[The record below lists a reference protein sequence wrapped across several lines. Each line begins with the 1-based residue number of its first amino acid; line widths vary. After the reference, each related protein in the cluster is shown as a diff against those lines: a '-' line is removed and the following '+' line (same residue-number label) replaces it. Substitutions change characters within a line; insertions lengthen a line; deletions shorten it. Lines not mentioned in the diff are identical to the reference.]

1 MYMITCIPLLSLLAE
16 VWNMGLLSKGC
27 PLSWSETKQHINEA
41 RRHGV
46 MQFLHIYNREKDRDN
61 DDLKWGD
68 EVTWNWSPQD

>member
-1 MYMITCIPLLSLLAE
+1 
-16 VWNMGLLSKGC
+16 MGLLSKGC
-27 PLSWSETKQHINEA
+27 PLSWSETKQHIDEA

-68 EVTWNWSPQD
+68 EVTWN

>member
-1 MYMITCIPLLSLLAE
+1 
-16 VWNMGLLSKGC
+16 MGLLSKGC
-27 PLSWSETKQHINEA
+27 PLSWSETKQHVDEA

-68 EVTWNWSPQD
+68 EVTWNWSPHD